1 MRIKSRVLNSGGSLF
16 ENGVRISREF
26 HVQPFL
32 FKFGKFSSIVNR
44 REGFPHENG
53 DKADAD
59 NSADDAEDNTNE
71 IGVLRA
77 VPFPVF

>member
-1 MRIKSRVLNSGGSLF
+1 M
-16 ENGVRISREF
+16 
-26 HVQPFL
+26 
-32 FKFGKFSSIVNR
+32 NR

-59 NSADDAEDNTNE
+59 NSADDAKDNANE
-71 IGVLRA
+71 IGVLGA